1 MTADQNTSLV
11 TFSGRVIARQGDLII
26 TCDQMKVR
34 YQAAGAPTPPDGLEP
49 GAGAAAASIPPPP
62 PQEPGRV
69 TAVDS
74 PAEPEAPQ
82 ARAGDPLGGGQEIYR
97 VDCEGSVRVQQG
109 DKLAVGQKALYLAK
123 SQPRRLILTGE
134 ARIWEGANSVT
145 GHQVVYYLDQNRS
158 QVESRDKQRV
168 RAFYDQG
175 GGEQGGSGPGGGR
188 K

>member
-1 MTADQNTSLV
+1 MTADQNASLV

-26 TCDQMKVR
+26 TCDQMRVR
-34 YQAAGAPTPPDGLEP
+34 YQAAGAPAPPDGLDSE
-49 GAGAAAASIPPPP
+49 AEALASIPPPP

-69 TAVDS
+69 TATDS
-74 PAEPEAPQ
+74 PAEAPEAPPQ

-175 GGEQGGSGPGGGR
+175 GGESGGGGR